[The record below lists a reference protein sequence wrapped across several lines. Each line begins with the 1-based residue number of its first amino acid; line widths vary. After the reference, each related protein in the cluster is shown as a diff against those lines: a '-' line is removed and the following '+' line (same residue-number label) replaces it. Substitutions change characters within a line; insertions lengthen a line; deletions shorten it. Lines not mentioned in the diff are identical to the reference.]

1 VAFLYGLYKM
11 GAGDSVWAQR
21 SQIRYFIERRAAG
34 K

>member
-1 VAFLYGLYKM
+1 M

-21 SQIRYFIERRAAG
+21 SQIRYFMERHAAR